1 MRWMI
6 RVVLVSMAVTAFA
19 IGHEPTPHIV
29 VPETSAVAP
38 GSGSA
43 DAFQDAISIP
53 VDGVTAG
60 QLRPSF
66 NEGRVGHLHHALDI
80 LAPRGTPVI
89 AAVDGRI
96 EKLFTSGAG
105 GLTIYQFDRARQYV
119 YYYAHLDSYASSI
132 AEGMDVTR
140 GTVIG
145 YVGTTGNAPPET
157 PHLHF
162 AIQRLGPEKLWWRAE
177 AIDPYPVLAK

>member
-6 RVVLVSMAVTAFA
+6 RTVLVSMALAAFA
-19 IGHEPTPHIV
+19 LGHEPTPHV
-29 VPETSAVAP
+29 AVPETTTTAP
-38 GSGSA
+38 ATDGA
-43 DAFQDAISIP
+43 WQDAISIP
-53 VDGVTAG
+53 VAGVTPG

-80 LAPRGTPVI
+80 LAPRGTAVV

-96 EKLFTSGAG
+96 EKLVTSGAG
-105 GLTIYQFDRARQYV
+105 GLTIYEFDRAPHFV
-119 YYYAHLDSYASSI
+119 YYYAHLDRYAPSL

-145 YVGTTGNAPPET
+145 YVGTTGNAPPDT

-177 AIDPYPVLAK
+177 AIDPYVVLAK